1 MRLFAYPAALLLA
14 FILYCAAPKLAELLP
29 RALQKLYALFG
40 RLDERAPRELAFP
53 AFLLALMLVP
63 FLLALIHPAVE
74 AVLMAFPLFG
84 LACIPASGTVK
95 RELDSGAYS
104 RDIPAYEALV
114 RETCAA
120 LAPAFVAHVCA
131 PLLLMAVGLPLRLSA
146 ALGCGFL
153 ALTAVSSKNEQADRL
168 LGLFVHPA
176 DALMKTLMLLCC
188 GVTGRNPFRT
198 KGRDAQTR
206 LMSILGVAQDETATH
221 APVSGDISQ
230 GTFLCCF
237 CTVLLCLVLT
247 LLLLPL
253 VR

>member
-1 MRLFAYPAALLLA
+1 MRLFAFPAALFLA
-14 FILYCAAPKLAELLP
+14 FILYCAAPKLAEWLP
-29 RALQKLYALFG
+29 RAFQKLYALFR

-53 AFLLALMLVP
+53 AFLLTLMLAP

-74 AVLMAFPLFG
+74 AVLMAY
-84 LACIPASGTVK
+84 A
-95 RELDSGAYS
+95 

-131 PLLLMAVGLPLRLSA
+131 PLLLMAVGLPLHLSA
-146 ALGCGFL
+146 ALGWGFL
-153 ALTAVSSKNEQADRL
+153 ALTAVSGENEQADRL
-168 LGLFVHPA
+168 LGLLVHPA
-176 DALMKTLMLLCC
+176 DAVFGFLLRLCC

-198 KGRDAQTR
+198 GGRGAQTR
-206 LMSILGVAQDETATH
+206 LMSILGIAQDDTDTH

-237 CTVLLCLVLT
+237 CAVLLCLVLT

>member
-1 MRLFAYPAALLLA
+1 MRLLAYPAALLLA
-14 FILYCAAPKLAELLP
+14 FVLYCAAPRLAELLSL
-29 RALQKLYALFG
+29 ALQKLYALFG
-40 RLDERAPRELAFP
+40 RLDERSPRPLAFP
-53 AFLLALMLVP
+53 AFLLALMLTP

-74 AVLMAFPLFG
+74 AVLMAFPIFG
-84 LACIPASGTVK
+84 LARIPQSGAVK
-95 RELDSGAYS
+95 SELDSGAYS

-120 LAPAFVAHVCA
+120 LAPAFAAHVCV
-131 PLLLMAVGLPLRLSA
+131 PLVLMAVGLPLRLSA
-146 ALGCGFL
+146 ALGWGFL

-168 LGLFVHPA
+168 LGLLVHPA

>member
-1 MRLFAYPAALLLA
+1 MRLLAYPAALLLA
-14 FILYCAAPKLAELLP
+14 FILYCAAPKCAELLA
-29 RALQKLYALFG
+29 RALQRLYALFM
-40 RLDERAPRELAFP
+40 RLDARAPRKLAFP
-53 AFLLALMLVP
+53 AFLLTLMLVP

-74 AVLMAFPLFG
+74 AVLMAFPIFG
-84 LACIPASGTVK
+84 LARIPKSGAAK

-120 LAPAFVAHVCA
+120 LAPAFVAHVCV
-131 PLLLMAVGLPLRLSA
+131 PLVLMAVGLPLRLSA
-146 ALGCGFL
+146 ALGWGFL

-168 LGLFVHPA
+168 LGLLIHPM
-176 DALMKTLMLLCC
+176 DALFKALMLLCC

-206 LMSILGVAQDETATH
+206 LMSILGIAQDDTDTH

-237 CTVLLCLVLT
+237 CAVLLDLVLT

-253 VR
+253 VH

>member
-1 MRLFAYPAALLLA
+1 MRLLAYPAALLLA
-14 FILYCAAPKLAELLP
+14 FVLYCAAPRLAELLSL
-29 RALQKLYALFG
+29 ALQKLYALFG
-40 RLDERAPRELAFP
+40 RLDERSPRPLAFP
-53 AFLLALMLVP
+53 AFLLAVMLTP

-74 AVLMAFPLFG
+74 AVLMAFPIFG
-84 LACIPASGTVK
+84 LARIPQSGAVK

-120 LAPAFVAHVCA
+120 LAPAFAAHVCV
-131 PLLLMAVGLPLRLSA
+131 PLVLMAVGLPLRLSA
-146 ALGCGFL
+146 ALGWGFL

-168 LGLFVHPA
+168 LGLLIHPM
-176 DALMKTLMLLCC
+176 DALFKALMLLCC

>member
-1 MRLFAYPAALLLA
+1 MRLFAFPAALFLA
-14 FILYCAAPKLAELLP
+14 FILYCAAPKFAGGLA
-29 RALQKLYALFG
+29 RALQKLYALFQ
-40 RLDERAPRELAFP
+40 RLDARAPRKLAFP
-53 AFLLALMLVP
+53 AFLLTLMLVP
-63 FLLALIHPAVE
+63 FLLALLHPAVE

-84 LACIPASGTVK
+84 LSCIPQSGAVK

-120 LAPAFVAHVCA
+120 LAPAFVAHVCV
-131 PLLLMAVGLPLRLSA
+131 PLVLMAVGLPLRLSA
-146 ALGCGFL
+146 ALGWGFL

-168 LGLFVHPA
+168 LGLLIHPM
-176 DALMKTLMLLCC
+176 DALFKALMLLCC

-206 LMSILGVAQDETATH
+206 LMSILGIAQDDTDTH

>member
-1 MRLFAYPAALLLA
+1 
-14 FILYCAAPKLAELLP
+14 
-29 RALQKLYALFG
+29 
-40 RLDERAPRELAFP
+40 
-53 AFLLALMLVP
+53 V
-63 FLLALIHPAVE
+63 
-74 AVLMAFPLFG
+74 
-84 LACIPASGTVK
+84 SGAVK
-95 RELDSGAYS
+95 RELDSGAYA

-146 ALGCGFL
+146 ALGWGFL
-153 ALTAVSSKNEQADRL
+153 ALTAVSSENEQADRL
-168 LGLFVHPA
+168 LGLLIHPA
-176 DALMKTLMLLCC
+176 DAVFGFLLRLCC

-198 KGRDAQTR
+198 GGRGAQTR
-206 LMSILGVAQDETATH
+206 LMSILGIAQDDTDTH

-237 CTVLLCLVLT
+237 CAVLLCLVLT

>member
-1 MRLFAYPAALLLA
+1 MRLFAFPAALFLA
-14 FILYCAAPKLAELLP
+14 FILYCAAPKLAEWLP
-29 RALQKLYALFG
+29 RAFQKLYALFR

-53 AFLLALMLVP
+53 AFLLTLMLAP

-84 LACIPASGTVK
+84 LSCIPVSGAVK
-95 RELDSGAYS
+95 RELDSGAYA

-146 ALGCGFL
+146 ALGWGFL
-153 ALTAVSSKNEQADRL
+153 ALTAVSGENEQADRL
-168 LGLFVHPA
+168 LGLLVHPT
-176 DALMKTLMLLCC
+176 DAVFGFLLRLCC

-198 KGRDAQTR
+198 GGRGAQTR
-206 LMSILGVAQDETATH
+206 LMSILGIAQDDTDTH

-237 CTVLLCLVLT
+237 CAVLSVLC
-247 LLLLPL
+247 
-253 VR
+253 

>member
-1 MRLFAYPAALLLA
+1 MRLLAYPAALLLA
-14 FILYCAAPKLAELLP
+14 FILYCAAPKFADLLA
-29 RALQKLYALFG
+29 RALQKLYALFE
-40 RLDERAPRELAFP
+40 RLDACAPRPLAFP
-53 AFLLALMLVP
+53 AFLLTLMLVP

-74 AVLMAFPLFG
+74 AVLMAFPIFG
-84 LACIPASGTVK
+84 LACIPKSGAAK

-120 LAPAFVAHVCA
+120 LAPAFVAHVCV
-131 PLLLMAVGLPLRLSA
+131 PLVLMAVGLPLRLSA
-146 ALGCGFL
+146 ALGWGFL

-168 LGLFVHPA
+168 LGLLVHPM
-176 DALMKTLMLLCC
+176 DALFKALMLLCC

-237 CTVLLCLVLT
+237 CAVLLCLVLT

-253 VR
+253 VH

>member
-1 MRLFAYPAALLLA
+1 MRLFAFPAALFLA
-14 FILYCAAPKLAELLP
+14 FILYCAAPKLPNGSPAPFKNSMLFSGDSTSAP
-29 RALQKLYALFG
+29 RA
-40 RLDERAPRELAFP
+40 ELAFP
-53 AFLLALMLVP
+53 AFLLTLMLTP

-84 LACIPASGTVK
+84 LSCIPVSGAVK
-95 RELDSGAYS
+95 RELDSGAYA

-146 ALGCGFL
+146 ALGWGFL
-153 ALTAVSSKNEQADRL
+153 ALTAVSGENEQADRL
-168 LGLFVHPA
+168 LGLLVHPA
-176 DALMKTLMLLCC
+176 DAVFGFLLRLCC

-198 KGRDAQTR
+198 GGRGAQTR
-206 LMSILGVAQDETATH
+206 LMSILGIAQDDTDTH

-237 CTVLLCLVLT
+237 CAVLLCLVLM

>member
-14 FILYCAAPKLAELLP
+14 FILYCAAPKCAELLA
-29 RALQKLYALFG
+29 RALQRLYALFM
-40 RLDERAPRELAFP
+40 RLDARAPRKLAFP
-53 AFLLALMLVP
+53 AFLLALMLAP
-63 FLLALIHPAVE
+63 FLLSLLHPAVE
-74 AVLMAFPLFG
+74 SVLMAFPLFG
-84 LACIPASGTVK
+84 LACIPRSGAVK

-104 RDIPAYEALV
+104 RDIPAYETLV

-120 LAPAFVAHVCA
+120 LAPAFVARVCV
-131 PLLLMAVGLPLRLSA
+131 PLVLMAVGLPLRLSA
-146 ALGCGFL
+146 ALGWGFL
-153 ALTAVSSKNEQADRL
+153 ALTAVSNENEQADRL
-168 LGLFVHPA
+168 LGLLVRPA
-176 DALMKTLMLLCC
+176 DAVFKALMLLCC

-198 KGRDAQTR
+198 GGQDAKSR
-206 LMSILGVAQDETATH
+206 LLSILGVAQDDTATH

-253 VR
+253 IR

>member
-1 MRLFAYPAALLLA
+1 MRLLAYPAALLLA
-14 FILYCAAPKLAELLP
+14 FILYCAAPKFADLLA
-29 RALQKLYALFG
+29 RALQKLYALFE
-40 RLDERAPRELAFP
+40 RLDARAPRPLAFP
-53 AFLLALMLVP
+53 AFLLTLMLVP

-74 AVLMAFPLFG
+74 AVLMAFPIFG
-84 LACIPASGTVK
+84 LARIPQSGAVK

-120 LAPAFVAHVCA
+120 LAPAFVAHVCV
-131 PLLLMAVGLPLRLSA
+131 PLVLMAVGLPLRLSA
-146 ALGCGFL
+146 ALGWGFL

-168 LGLFVHPA
+168 LGLLIHPM
-176 DALMKTLMLLCC
+176 DALFKALMLLCC

-206 LMSILGVAQDETATH
+206 LMSILGIAQDKTATH

-237 CTVLLCLVLT
+237 CTVLLCLILT

-253 VR
+253 IR

>member
-1 MRLFAYPAALLLA
+1 MRLFAFPAALFLA
-14 FILYCAAPKLAELLP
+14 FILYCAAPKLAEWLP
-29 RALQKLYALFG
+29 RAFQKLYALFR

-53 AFLLALMLVP
+53 AFLLTLMLAP
-63 FLLALIHPAVE
+63 FFLALIHPAVE

-84 LACIPASGTVK
+84 LSCIPVSGAVK
-95 RELDSGAYS
+95 RKLDSGAYS

-146 ALGCGFL
+146 ALGWGFL
-153 ALTAVSSKNEQADRL
+153 ALTAVSGRKRAGGSSAR
-168 LGLFVHPA
+168 PA
-176 DALMKTLMLLCC
+176 RSSRGC
-188 GVTGRNPFRT
+188 GVRFSASAVLRRHRAQSLPHGGR
-198 KGRDAQTR
+198 GAQTR
-206 LMSILGVAQDETATH
+206 LMSILGIAQDDTDTH

-237 CTVLLCLVLT
+237 CAVLLCLVLT

>member
-1 MRLFAYPAALLLA
+1 MRLLAYPAALLLA
-14 FILYCAAPKLAELLP
+14 FVLYCAAPRLAELLSL
-29 RALQKLYALFG
+29 ALQKLYALFG
-40 RLDERAPRELAFP
+40 RLDERSPRPLAFP
-53 AFLLALMLVP
+53 AFLLAVMLTP

-74 AVLMAFPLFG
+74 AVLMAFPIFG
-84 LACIPASGTVK
+84 LARIPQSGAVK

-120 LAPAFVAHVCA
+120 LAPAFAAHVCV
-131 PLLLMAVGLPLRLSA
+131 PLVLMAVGLPLRLSA
-146 ALGCGFL
+146 ALGWGFL

-168 LGLFVHPA
+168 LGLLIHPM
-176 DALMKTLMLLCC
+176 DALFKALMLLCC

-206 LMSILGVAQDETATH
+206 LMSILGIAQDDTDTH

>member
-1 MRLFAYPAALLLA
+1 MRLFAFPAALFLA
-14 FILYCAAPKLAELLP
+14 FILYCAAPKLAEWLP
-29 RALQKLYALFG
+29 RAFQKLYALFR
-40 RLDERAPRELAFP
+40 RLDERAPREL
-53 AFLLALMLVP
+53 
-63 FLLALIHPAVE
+63 
-74 AVLMAFPLFG
+74 
-84 LACIPASGTVK
+84 
-95 RELDSGAYS
+95 DSGAYA

-146 ALGCGFL
+146 ALGWGFL
-153 ALTAVSSKNEQADRL
+153 ALTAVSGENEQADRL
-168 LGLFVHPA
+168 LGLLVHPA
-176 DALMKTLMLLCC
+176 DAVFGFLLRLCC

-198 KGRDAQTR
+198 GGRGAQTR
-206 LMSILGVAQDETATH
+206 LMSILGIAQDDTDTH

-237 CTVLLCLVLT
+237 CAVLLCLVLT

>member
-1 MRLFAYPAALLLA
+1 MRLFAFPAALFLA
-14 FILYCAAPKLAELLP
+14 FILYCAAPKLAEWLP
-29 RALQKLYALFG
+29 RAFQKLYALFR

-53 AFLLALMLVP
+53 AFLLTLMLVP

-84 LACIPASGTVK
+84 LSCIPVSGAVK
-95 RELDSGAYS
+95 RELDSGAYA

-120 LAPAFVAHVCA
+120 L
-131 PLLLMAVGLPLRLSA
+131 GW
-146 ALGCGFL
+146 GFL
-153 ALTAVSSKNEQADRL
+153 ALTAVSGENEQADRL
-168 LGLFVHPA
+168 LGLLVHPA
-176 DALMKTLMLLCC
+176 DAVFGFLLRLCC

-198 KGRDAQTR
+198 GGRGAQTR
-206 LMSILGVAQDETATH
+206 LMSILGIAQDDTDTH

-237 CTVLLCLVLT
+237 CAVLLCLVLT

>member
-1 MRLFAYPAALLLA
+1 MRLLAYPAALLLA
-14 FILYCAAPKLAELLP
+14 FILYCAA
-29 RALQKLYALFG
+29 
-40 RLDERAPRELAFP
+40 
-53 AFLLALMLVP
+53 
-63 FLLALIHPAVE
+63 
-74 AVLMAFPLFG
+74 
-84 LACIPASGTVK
+84 
-95 RELDSGAYS
+95 
-104 RDIPAYEALV
+104 
-114 RETCAA
+114 
-120 LAPAFVAHVCA
+120 LAPAFVAHVCV
-131 PLLLMAVGLPLRLSA
+131 PLVLMAVGLPLRLSA
-146 ALGCGFL
+146 ALGWGFL